1 MHYLF
6 LYVRNDQQYSFTYIV
21 LNLNIVV
28 NREKIK
34 KDDVSFKSKS
44 EVDNDNN
51 LLGETSST
59 NSISQYITTVN

>member
-1 MHYLF
+1 MHCLF

-44 EVDNDNN
+44 EVENDNN
-51 LLGETSST
+51 SLGETSST